1 MEPENFIEDLTNF
14 KLYVDEDSEQSQA
27 LFLLSWSKK
36 ISENTDV
43 NKKFADSGCDTFNQ
57 LGLWINPAI
66 LEEEEQ

>member
-66 LEEEEQ
+66 LEEEE

>member
-14 KLYVDEDSEQSQA
+14 KLYIDEDSEQSQA

-43 NKKFADSGCDTFNQ
+43 NQKFADSGCDTFNQ